1 MLSVLRRVP
10 WWAVGAVVATV
21 AVVTG
26 ALPAPEARE
35 LAGRVLPVLGFVAA
49 LTVVAECCAV
59 AGVFD
64 AATDGAARLARG
76 RRWALW
82 LLLVLV
88 AIASTVVLSLD
99 TTAVLLTPLAIRA
112 GRRVGGGDDRT
123 AVFYALTV
131 VALANTASLL
141 LPVSNLTNLLA
152 DHRFATAG
160 VGYVG
165 VMWRPALVA
174 IAVTVA
180 VLAVRG
186 RHRLTGAFEPG
197 ERYRPPDRTLL
208 VATAAVVGA
217 MAVGFVS
224 GAPVWLVAGV
234 AAVLLLGLGGWR
246 RGRWPAPVGQLV
258 PWRML
263 LVVGALFVLVET
275 AQVRGLGDWVAGLAP
290 AGTSTG
296 PLLALAGLA
305 TGAANLLNNLP
316 GYLVVEPAAGGD
328 PTRLAAVLIGVGA
341 GPLLTPW
348 ASLAT
353 VLWLERCRRM
363 LTHVPV
369 RGLLVQGLWLAPLCV
384 LAGVLAL
391 G

>member
-10 WWAVGAVVATV
+10 WWAVAAVVAAALIV
-21 AVVTG
+21 SG
-26 ALPAPEARE
+26 ALPGADAGA
-35 LAGRVLPVLGFVAA
+35 LVGRVLPVLGFVAA

-59 AGVFD
+59 AGLFD
-64 AATDGAARLARG
+64 AATDGAARVARG

-82 LLLVLV
+82 MLLVLV
-88 AIASTVVLSLD
+88 AVASTVVLSLD

-152 DHRFATAG
+152 DHRFAVAG
-160 VGYVG
+160 VSYVG
-165 VMWRPALVA
+165 LMWLPAVVV
-174 IAVTVA
+174 IAVTVL

-186 RHRLTGAFEPG
+186 RGRLRGRFEPG
-197 ERYRPPDRTLL
+197 ERFVPQDRVLL
-208 VATAAVVGA
+208 VATAMVVGV

-224 GAPVWLVAGV
+224 GAPVWLVAV
-234 AAVLLLGLGGWR
+234 LAAAVLLALGGWR
-246 RGRWPAPVGQLV
+246 RGGLPTPVGQLV

-263 LVVGALFVLVET
+263 LVVGGLFVAVET
-275 AQVRGLGDWVAGLAP
+275 AQVRGLGEWVAGLAP

-296 PLLALAGLA
+296 PLLVLAGLA

-328 PTRLAAVLIGVGA
+328 PTRLAAVLVGVGA

-353 VLWLERCRRM
+353 VLWWQRCRQM
-363 LTHVPV
+363 LAHVPV
-369 RGLLVQGLWLAPLCV
+369 RGLLVQGWWIAPLCV
-384 LAGVLAL
+384 VAGVLAL

>member
-10 WWAVGAVVATV
+10 WWAVGALVATV
-21 AVVTG
+21 AVASG
-26 ALPAPEARE
+26 ALPGPDARE
-35 LAGRVLPVLGFVAA
+35 LAARVLPVLGFVAA

-165 VMWRPALVA
+165 VMWRPALVV

-186 RHRLTGAFEPG
+186 RHRLTGGFEPG
-197 ERYRPPDRTLL
+197 ERYRPPDRPLL

-263 LVVGALFVLVET
+263 LVVGALFVVVET

-363 LTHVPV
+363 LAHVPL

-384 LAGVLAL
+384 VAGVLAL

>member
-1 MLSVLRRVP
+1 
-10 WWAVGAVVATV
+10 V
-21 AVVTG
+21 AVVVAVALLVGG
-26 ALPAPEARE
+26 ALPSSDAQALAAR
-35 LAGRVLPVLGFVAA
+35 VVPVLGFVAA

-59 AGVFD
+59 AGLFD
-64 AATDGAARLARG
+64 AATDGATRLARG

-82 LLLVLV
+82 GLLVVV
-88 AIASTVVLSLD
+88 AVASTVVLSLD

-131 VALANTASLL
+131 VALANTASL
-141 LPVSNLTNLLA
+141 PVSNLTNLLA
-152 DHRFATAG
+152 DHRFTAAG
-160 VGYVG
+160 ASYVG
-165 VMWRPALVA
+165 VMWLPAVVV
-174 IAVTVA
+174 IAVTVL

-186 RHRLTGAFEPG
+186 RERLRGGFETG
-197 ERYRPPDRTLL
+197 ERYVSPDRVLL
-208 VATAAVVGA
+208 VSTAVVVGA

-224 GAPVWLVAGV
+224 GVPVWAVAVGA
-234 AAVLLLGLGGWR
+234 AAVLLGLGAWR
-246 RGRWPAPVGQLV
+246 RRGLPTPVGQLV

-263 LVVGALFVLVET
+263 LVVGGLFVAVET
-275 AQVRGLGDWVAGLAP
+275 AQVRGLGEWVAGLAP
-290 AGTSTG
+290 AGTTTG

-305 TGAANLLNNLP
+305 AGAANLLNNLP

-353 VLWLERCRRM
+353 VLWWQRCRRT
-363 LTHVPV
+363 LAHVPV

-384 LAGVLAL
+384 LAGVLVL

>member
-1 MLSVLRRVP
+1 MSVLRRVP

>member
-1 MLSVLRRVP
+1 MLRRVP
-10 WWAVGAVVATV
+10 WWAVAAVVAAGLLV
-21 AVVTG
+21 GGVLPG
-26 ALPAPEARE
+26 ADARE

-59 AGVFD
+59 AGLFD
-64 AATDGAARLARG
+64 AATDGAARLAGG

-82 LLLVLV
+82 ALLVLV
-88 AIASTVVLSLD
+88 AVASTVVLSLD

-112 GRRVGGGDDRT
+112 GRRVGDGDNRT

-152 DHRFATAG
+152 DHRFTAAG
-160 VGYVG
+160 ADYVG
-165 VMWRPALVA
+165 LMWRPAVVV
-174 IAVTVA
+174 IAVTVL

-186 RHRLTGAFEPG
+186 RGRLRGRFVPS
-197 ERYRPPDRTLL
+197 ERYRPPDRVLL
-208 VATAAVVGA
+208 VATATVVGA

-224 GAPVWLVAGV
+224 GAPVWLVAV
-234 AAVLLLGLGGWR
+234 IAAALLLGLGGWR
-246 RGRWPAPVGQLV
+246 RRSLPTPVGQLV

-263 LVVGALFVLVET
+263 LVVGGLFVVVEA
-275 AQVRGLGDWVAGLAP
+275 AQVHGLGDAVAALAP
-290 AGTSTG
+290 EGTGTG
-296 PLLALAGLA
+296 PLLVLAGLA

-353 VLWLERCRRM
+353 VLWWQRCRRM

-369 RGLLVQGLWLAPLCV
+369 RGLLIQGLWLAPLCV
-384 LAGVLAL
+384 IAGVLAL
-391 G
+391 S

>member
-1 MLSVLRRVP
+1 VLSVLRRVP
-10 WWAVGAVVATV
+10 WWAVAVVV
-21 AVVTG
+21 AAGLLVSG
-26 ALPAPEARE
+26 LLPGSDAEA

-49 LTVVAECCAV
+49 LTIVAECCAV
-59 AGVFD
+59 AGLFD
-64 AATDGAARLARG
+64 AATDGAALLARG

-82 LLLVLV
+82 ALLVLV
-88 AIASTVVLSLD
+88 AVASTVVLSLD

-112 GRRVGGGDDRT
+112 GRRVGGGDERT

-152 DHRFATAG
+152 DHRFAAAG
-160 VGYVG
+160 VSYLG
-165 VMWRPALVA
+165 VMWLPALVVV
-174 IAVTVA
+174 AVTVV

-186 RHRLTGAFEPG
+186 RDRLRGGFEAG
-197 ERYRPPDRTLL
+197 ERYVPPDRVLL
-208 VATAAVVGA
+208 GVTAAVVGV
-217 MAVGFVS
+217 MAVGFVA
-224 GAPVWLVAGV
+224 GLPVWAVAGI
-234 AAVLLLGLGGWR
+234 AAVALLVVGAWR
-246 RGRWPAPVGQLV
+246 RGGLPTPVGQLV

-263 LVVGALFVLVET
+263 LVVGGLFVAVET

-290 AGTSTG
+290 DGTGTG
-296 PLLALAGLA
+296 PLLVLAGLA

-353 VLWLERCRRM
+353 VLWWQRCRRM

-384 LAGVLAL
+384 LAGVLVL